1 MLSATTHFKY
11 KDISRLKVKKM
22 EDINI
27 TQKKADVAILISIK
41 RKSPK
46 MEKNIQ

>member
-22 EDINI
+22 EDIKYKYYTKESRCGYINI
-27 TQKKADVAILISIK
+27 NKKKITTDG
-41 RKSPK
+41 
-46 MEKNIQ
+46 EH